1 MMGFALQQAQGPS
14 IAVRPK
20 HMVVNLAELLEQK
33 PKDRAAWLAKYAELK
48 VTDDALSKA
57 GTVEETLAVLGKKV
71 SQAT

>member
-1 MMGFALQQAQGPS
+1 
-14 IAVRPK
+14 
-20 HMVVNLAELLEQK
+20 MVVNLAELLEQK

-48 VTDDALSKA
+48 VTGDALSKA